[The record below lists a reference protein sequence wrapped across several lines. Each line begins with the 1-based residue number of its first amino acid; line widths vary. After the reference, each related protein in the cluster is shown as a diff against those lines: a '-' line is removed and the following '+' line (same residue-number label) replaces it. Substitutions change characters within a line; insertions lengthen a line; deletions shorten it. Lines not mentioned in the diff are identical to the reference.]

1 MQGLHDRRRAVA
13 PGHRTQA
20 PAAASREG
28 QRSWSLLILL
38 GVAQFMVILD
48 ATVVNVALPSIARSL
63 HFASGSLQWV
73 VTAYVLA
80 SGGLVLLGG
89 RAADLAG
96 RRRIFLA
103 GLAVFTTASL
113 ASGLAP
119 GPVALVVAR
128 AGQGLGAAM
137 LTPAALSII
146 TTAYVGA
153 QRATALGAWGALGG
167 AGAAVGVLAGGLL
180 TTWLGWRSVF
190 LVNVPVGVAAGL
202 LSLRMVPRSAAARRA
217 GRQLDL
223 AGAALAVGGLVAAVY
238 AIARAP
244 SRGWAAAPTLLLFA
258 LAVVLLAAFAVAE
271 RRARRPLLPPQLWR
285 SRSLVAGVL
294 VMFGA
299 TGILVGTF
307 FLNSL
312 YLQTVQ
318 HASALRTGLE
328 FLPLAL
334 VIGASAHLG
343 SRLLPAAGTRVLM
356 VTGLLL
362 MGAGALLLTRVAPG
376 SGYLTGLLP
385 GLLVIGAGTGLVLPG
400 ASVTAMNGIAASQA
414 GVASGLM
421 STAHEIGA
429 ALGVAVFSAV
439 GVAVT
444 GGVAAGYRHGFTVA
458 AVTAAGLAVIA
469 AVLAPAVRPA
479 SGTRM
484 AVH

>member
-1 MQGLHDRRRAVA
+1 MQRLHNGKRAAAPARRT
-13 PGHRTQA
+13 HS
-20 PAAASREG
+20 PAAAGQEG
-28 QRSWSLLILL
+28 RRSWSLLILL
-38 GVAQFMVILD
+38 SVAQFMVILD

-63 HFASGSLQWV
+63 HFAPGSLQWV
-73 VTAYVLA
+73 ATAYVLV

-103 GLAVFTTASL
+103 GLAVFTAASL

-119 GPVALVVAR
+119 DPAALIAAR

-146 TTAYVGA
+146 TTAYSGA
-153 QRATALGAWGALGG
+153 QRAAALGAWGALGG
-167 AGAAVGVLAGGLL
+167 AG
-180 TTWLGWRSVF
+180 
-190 LVNVPVGVAAGL
+190 AGL
-202 LSLRMVPRSAAARRA
+202 LSLRMVPRSAAASRA
-217 GRQLDL
+217 GRDLDL
-223 AGAALAVGGLVAAVY
+223 AGAALAVGGLVAATY
-238 AIARAP
+238 AIAGAP
-244 SRGWAAAPTLLLFA
+244 SRGWVSAQTVLLVA
-258 LAVVLLAAFAVAE
+258 LAVALLAAFAVAE
-271 RRARRPLLPPQLWR
+271 RQARRPLLPPQLWR

-294 VMFGA
+294 VMFGT

-312 YLQTVQ
+312 YLQSVQ

-328 FLPLAL
+328 FLPLTL

-343 SRLLPAAGTRVLM
+343 SRLLPAAGSRVLM

-362 MGAGALLLTRVAPG
+362 MGAGALLLTGVAPS

-385 GLLVIGAGTGLVLPG
+385 GLLVTGAGTGLVLPG
-400 ASVTAMNGIAASQA
+400 AAVTALSGIAADQA

-421 STAHEIGA
+421 TTAHEIGA

-439 GVAVT
+439 GLAVT

-458 AVTAAGLAVIA
+458 AAIAAGLAVIT

-479 SGTRM
+479 PGARV
-484 AVH
+484 AAH